1 MVMRDVDFQGFN
13 ETVTDDILCGFEGYF
28 TLIGSN
34 GGVKATLG
42 EAVEPTQTVA
52 LTEGFAN
59 TSSLTDNTTD
69 KTEYS
74 YSINSDG
81 QLEFTLNAGRTS
93 DVTLMYN
100 GSVNGKT
107 YDQFDRTK
115 KTVIE
120 FELQVDNSADSEF
133 EAALELK
140 NWNTIVASVGFA
152 KGQLK
157 AQWGFPGVTVDDQVH
172 KIKIISDPGTK
183 TIDVY
188 LDGSLVLSG
197 AGFLQSQTSWNQVA
211 FLLKGNNGGNAMSAC
226 FDNLVIAVEE

>member
-1 MVMRDVDFQGFN
+1 M
-13 ETVTDDILCGFEGYF
+13 
-28 TLIGSN
+28 
-34 GGVKATLG
+34 
-42 EAVEPTQTVA
+42 
-52 LTEGFAN
+52 
-59 TSSLTDNTTD
+59 
-69 KTEYS
+69 
-74 YSINSDG
+74 
-81 QLEFTLNAGRTS
+81 
-93 DVTLMYN
+93 
-100 GSVNGKT
+100 
-107 YDQFDRTK
+107 
-115 KTVIE
+115 IE
-120 FELQVDNSADSEF
+120 FELQVDNATGSEF

-140 NWNTIVASVGFA
+140 NWNTTVASVGFA

-211 FLLKGNNGGNAMSAC
+211 FLLKGNNGGNAMSAR